1 MMTFAL
7 ACLLAGVVAFLIAV
21 GVCIRPGLRL
31 RAILLR
37 LEKHP
42 SLRVAE
48 AASGSLE
55 SVAAAVER
63 LEVASRRFDTAAVT
77 INAAAVSVGAFA
89 SQIAIVAAVVD
100 GLLDMFVPRLRGM
113 LAPD

>member
-7 ACLLAGVVAFLIAV
+7 ACLSIGVVAFLIAV
-21 GVCIRPGLRL
+21 GICIRPGLRI
-31 RAILLR
+31 RSLLVR

-42 SLRVAE
+42 SLRAAE

-55 SVAAAVER
+55 SVAAALER
-63 LEVASRRFDTAAVT
+63 LDVASRRFDTAADT

-100 GLLDMFVPRLRGM
+100 SLLDMFVPRLRGM
-113 LAPD
+113 LS